1 MSAITLLG
9 FVAGGLT
16 TLSFIPQVLKTWRS
30 RRCDDLSW
38 ALLLSFASGVLLWIV
53 YGALVREA
61 PVVVANAV
69 TLALISMIVSM
80 KLRFAGK
87 SE

>member
-16 TLSFIPQVLKTWRS
+16 TLSFVPQVLKTWRS

-38 ALLLSFASGVLLWIV
+38 AMLLSFAGGVLLWIV
-53 YGALVREA
+53 YGALVSEA

-69 TLALISMIVSM
+69 TLALILMIVSM